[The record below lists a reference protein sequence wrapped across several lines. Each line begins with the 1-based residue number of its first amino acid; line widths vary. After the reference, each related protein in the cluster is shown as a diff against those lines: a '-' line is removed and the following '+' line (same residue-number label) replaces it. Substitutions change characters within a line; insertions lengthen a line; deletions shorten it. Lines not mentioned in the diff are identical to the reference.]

1 MSGTDISWE
10 NIGRWRARA
19 RELRALADQ
28 FTIPSAQD
36 GIRRA
41 AAKYDKL
48 ADDAEA
54 RLAGGSQPP
63 ANDSG

>member
-1 MSGTDISWE
+1 MSGIDISWE
-10 NIGRWRARA
+10 NIRRWRARA
-19 RELRALADQ
+19 KELRALADQ

-48 ADDAEA
+48 ADDAEG
-54 RLAGGSQPP
+54 RLTGGPPPP
-63 ANDSG
+63 ANDCG